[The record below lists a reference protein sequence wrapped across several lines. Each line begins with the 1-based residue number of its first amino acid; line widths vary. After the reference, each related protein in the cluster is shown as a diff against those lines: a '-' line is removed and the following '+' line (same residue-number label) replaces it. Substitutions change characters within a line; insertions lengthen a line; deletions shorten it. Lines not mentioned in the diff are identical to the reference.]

1 MDLQALENRVHN
13 IRLQIH
19 APDGIVHRIGDNGP
33 LVNWHLHTHRS
44 LLSILKRPEI
54 NLGSSYVR
62 GEWDVD
68 TRLLPELV
76 QALLAKRARARWLPG
91 RWLHYLRARLPH
103 SHKPDPVPHWQDTS
117 AWVARLCLGDTLFHG
132 CSLYNEPGMP
142 LEQAQRTRF
151 RALTTRLQCKPGQ
164 QLLDLNAGWGALALY
179 LAERAQVQVTAMFK
193 TREQLRY
200 AQSEARRRGLE
211 ARVHFRLGSF
221 HQCRGHFDR
230 ILATGLLEHFTEST
244 YPVLFQ
250 HFDELLEDDGFVWIQ
265 VTGRSKD
272 TTLSNRWYQ
281 TQLPSSH
288 SLPLVSDLT
297 SAPQATGLRPLLLED
312 QTGHRLQDLDNQADR
327 FYRHRSA
334 ISQRFGEQ
342 RARHW
347 EFRLASQA
355 TAMRWGQL
363 SQYELLFGNTRS
375 VCPAFDQ
382 TSQTAADSLP
392 AEFADRIQGLARP
405 T

>member
-1 MDLQALENRVHN
+1 MDLYTLENRVHN

-19 APDGIVHRIGDNGP
+19 EPDGVVHRIGDSGP
-33 LVNWHLHTHRS
+33 LVNWHLHTSS
-44 LLSILKRPEI
+44 LPSILKCPEI

-68 TRLLPELV
+68 TRLLPDLV
-76 QALLAKRARARWLPG
+76 QALVSKRARARWLPT
-91 RWLHYLRARLPH
+91 RWLQYLRARLPH
-103 SHKPDPVPHWQDTS
+103 SHKPDPLPHWQDTS
-117 AWVARLCLGDTLFHG
+117 AWVSQLCLGDTLFHG
-132 CSLYNEPGMP
+132 CALYNEPGMP

-151 RALTTRLQCKPGQ
+151 RALIARLQVQPGQ
-164 QLLDLNAGWGALALY
+164 QLLDLNAGWGGLALY
-179 LAERAQVQVTAMFK
+179 LAEQARVKVTALVK

-221 HQCRGHFDR
+221 HQCRGRFDR
-230 ILATGLLEHFTEST
+230 ILATGFLERFTEFT

-250 HFDELLEDDGFVWIQ
+250 HFDELLQDDGYVWIQ

-281 TQLPSSH
+281 TQLPSPH
-288 SLPLVSDLT
+288 SLPLLSDLT
-297 SAPQATGLRPLLLED
+297 SALQATGLRPLLLED
-312 QTGHRLQDLDNQADR
+312 QTGHRLQDLDNRANR
-327 FYRHRSA
+327 FYRHRSV
-334 ISQRFGEQ
+334 ISQRFGER

-375 VCPAFDQ
+375 VCPAFGLA
-382 TSQTAADSLP
+382 SQTPADSLP
-392 AEFADRIQGLARP
+392 ADITDRIPGLARP